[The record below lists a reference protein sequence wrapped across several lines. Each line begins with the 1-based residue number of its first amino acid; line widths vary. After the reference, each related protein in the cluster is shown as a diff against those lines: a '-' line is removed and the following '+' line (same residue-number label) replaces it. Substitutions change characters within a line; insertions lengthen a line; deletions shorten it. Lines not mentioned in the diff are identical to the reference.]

1 MGLPGHPW
9 QAFHVDDLRGD
20 PNKLDVNNLR
30 GKSLSEIIEHG
41 LVDID
46 QLIEEAIPKSVSLT
60 QSERVK
66 RRLEILLDANTPIKE
81 PLKGK

>member
-1 MGLPGHPW
+1 M
-9 QAFHVDDLRGD
+9 
-20 PNKLDVNNLR
+20 
-30 GKSLSEIIEHG
+30 SLSSGTETYFRHIPLPRFTKSAKEAIETKINRIDA
-41 LVDID
+41 LIQDID

-81 PLKGK
+81 PLKVK